1 MTLPPADGETDLFG
15 FPVSTPASAKT
26 PASSPRSGRVAP
38 AAPSANTVRLAELLP
53 SQVYLGTSSWSFPGW
68 SGLVYDG
75 AYTESKLARDGLS
88 AYAKH
93 PLLRTVSIDRT
104 FYAPLSEKDFA
115 DYAAQVPEQFRFV
128 TKAPMAIT
136 SSYLRDEDGKFS
148 DSPFYLDP
156 EYATNEF
163 IAPCT
168 NGLKGK
174 SGPLVF
180 QFPPQGKRHTSN
192 PDPFINR
199 LYRFL
204 NALPPGISYAIE
216 VRDPELLT
224 DRFFKCL
231 GATNAMFCVASH
243 ARMPSPAEQIAM
255 MRARMRDMALVC
267 RWSLHAGFRYEDAK
281 SRYYPFDRI
290 VDEDIPSRESI
301 AAAIVAAT
309 AAGKPSFVTIN
320 NKAEGSAPLSVER
333 LAELVVA
340 YGAGSSPPPDV
351 DLTPS

>member
-1 MTLPPADGETDLFG
+1 MTVPPPDSDTDLFG
-15 FPVSTPASAKT
+15 FPVSTPASPKAVG
-26 PASSPRSGRVAP
+26 PSSRAGRVAP
-38 AAPSANTVRLAELLP
+38 VSPSANAVRLAELLP

-75 AYTESKLARDGLS
+75 VYTDSKLARDGLN
-88 AYAKH
+88 AYAQH

-115 DYAAQVPEQFRFV
+115 DYAAQVPEHFRFV

-136 SSYLRDEDGKFS
+136 SSYLRDDDGKFS
-148 DSPFYLDP
+148 DSPFYLDA
-156 EYATNEF
+156 EYAANEF

-168 NGLKGK
+168 NGLLSK

-204 NALPPGISYAIE
+204 NALPPGIPYAVE
-216 VRDPELLT
+216 LRDPELLT

-243 ARMPSPAEQIAM
+243 ARMPSPADQIAM
-255 MRARMRDMALVC
+255 MRAHSSDTALVC

-281 SRYYPFDRI
+281 SRYYPFDKI
-290 VDEDIPSRESI
+290 VDEDIPSREAI
-301 AAAIVAAT
+301 ATAIVAAA

-340 YGAGSSPPPDV
+340 YRAKSVAAPTEE
-351 DLTPS
+351 TPSP